1 MTQKK
6 VSRYRAIARDL
17 TDAIVVRKYPLGSA
31 LPPESELCQQLQARR
46 HTVREALRIL
56 EETGLIA
63 RRQGSGSEVIADKP
77 PVRYRQTVDNIEAL
91 LQYGNA
97 SRLNLLSATEVPA
110 SALLGCA
117 VGVPSIQ
124 LRGVRS
130 ERHAVG
136 KEGGKAGGS
145 GASKGPGQPFARSHI
160 TFPPQPP
167 RRREKLLA
175 PATALPTMLALIDA
189 RTLGRS
195 EQTFEAVSL
204 DAEAAALLQT
214 KKGAPALRMHRGYC
228 DRKGNLIL
236 VAVSWHRADLYRYST
251 VLRHESG
258 CGQRGRAAMRRA
270 LPRRLRPGLAKPRR
284 TPVRFKLYR
293 QLFSAGHPPA

>member
-1 MTQKK
+1 M
-6 VSRYRAIARDL
+6 
-17 TDAIVVRKYPLGSA
+17 
-31 LPPESELCQQLQARR
+31 
-46 HTVREALRIL
+46 
-56 EETGLIA
+56 
-63 RRQGSGSEVIADKP
+63 
-77 PVRYRQTVDNIEAL
+77 RYRQTVDNIEAL

-124 LRGVRS
+124 LRGVCS

-136 KEGGKAGGS
+136 KEGGKAGRKESGKAGGS

-160 TFPPQPP
+160 TFPPQLP

-214 KKGAPALRMHRGYC
+214 KKGAPAQRMHRGYC

-284 TPVRFKLYR
+284 TPVRFKLYG